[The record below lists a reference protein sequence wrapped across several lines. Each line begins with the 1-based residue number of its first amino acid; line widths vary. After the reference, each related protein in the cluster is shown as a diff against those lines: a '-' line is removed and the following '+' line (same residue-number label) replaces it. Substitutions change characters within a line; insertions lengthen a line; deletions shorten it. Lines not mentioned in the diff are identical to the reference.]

1 MSVFRRR
8 PSAADQPSTQA
19 GSGAPTDSAET
30 TPSEAMPASL
40 TRHTRPASAAQPA
53 RSSTVGSRAAEQPAA
68 TERTVSAPSGGSAAD
83 AAASLRDRKLIV
95 GRGISLSG
103 EITACD
109 HLVVEGRIEVRLK
122 DCRIV
127 EIAEGGVFK
136 GSADVHL
143 ADIGGRFDGDL
154 SVRERLNVQG
164 AGVISGSVRYGEIAV
179 AAGGRLVGRMEPME
193 PIEGLTDE
201 PKTEVEEPQGDAPP
215 IPEAP
220 PQDAKAKA
228 ANGAET
234 ASQAAKPSTDKPG
247 GEPAA
252 TERARP
258 AKSRADGPQRRAG

>member
-1 MSVFRRR
+1 
-8 PSAADQPSTQA
+8 
-19 GSGAPTDSAET
+19 
-30 TPSEAMPASL
+30 MPASL
-40 TRHTRPASAAQPA
+40 TRHTRPTGVAQPA
-53 RSSTVGSRAAEQPAA
+53 RAAGVGDRTATQPGAASGQAA
-68 TERTVSAPSGGSAAD
+68 GTPTGGSGGD
-83 AAASLRDRKLIV
+83 AAAAPRDRKLIV

-136 GSADVHL
+136 GSADVDL

-179 AAGGRLVGRMEPME
+179 AAGGRLVGHMEPMA

-201 PKTEVEEPQGDAPP
+201 PNAPKTQAEEPKGDAPP
-215 IPEAP
+215 VPEAP
-220 PQDAKAKA
+220 PQDA
-228 ANGAET
+228 
-234 ASQAAKPSTDKPG
+234 
-247 GEPAA
+247 AA
-252 TERARP
+252 TAAGSEATAADRARP
-258 AKSRADGPQRRAG
+258 AKGRADAPQRRAG

>member
-1 MSVFRRR
+1 M
-8 PSAADQPSTQA
+8 
-19 GSGAPTDSAET
+19 
-30 TPSEAMPASL
+30 
-40 TRHTRPASAAQPA
+40 
-53 RSSTVGSRAAEQPAA
+53 
-68 TERTVSAPSGGSAAD
+68 
-83 AAASLRDRKLIV
+83 AAASPRDRKLIV

-193 PIEGLTDE
+193 PIEGLEEE
-201 PKTEVEEPQGDAPP
+201 PKTEVDEPQGDAPP
-215 IPEAP
+215 VPEKQA
-220 PQDAKAKA
+220 QDTSAKAT
-228 ANGAET
+228 NAET
-234 ASQAAKPSTDKPG
+234 AAQAAKPS

-252 TERARP
+252 AERGRP